1 VHARFRERIPNKL
14 TQLVLFSYPSIYL
27 RIQQIHCQSIY
38 ENHTLNNYL
47 AVKKTVP
54 ISVGM
59 FAYDGLAVQQ
69 QSEFSIP
76 LSV

>member
-1 VHARFRERIPNKL
+1 L
-14 TQLVLFSYPSIYL
+14 
-27 RIQQIHCQSIY
+27 IY

-47 AVKKTVP
+47 AVKKTLP
-54 ISVGM
+54 NSVGM
-59 FAYDGLAVQQ
+59 FAYDGLAVQR

>member
-1 VHARFRERIPNKL
+1 
-14 TQLVLFSYPSIYL
+14 L

-47 AVKKTVP
+47 AVKKTLP